1 METVTNFIFMGSK
14 ITAHG
19 DCSHEIKR
27 HLFLG
32 RKAMTNL
39 DRVLKSR
46 GITLLKKVYIPKLW
60 FFQWSCINVR
70 VEL

>member
-32 RKAMTNL
+32 RKAMTNI